1 MKKPFALFL
10 VGSLVA
16 SSSFCLYGCGKK
28 DPTADQS
35 TSNQTEILGQN
46 TTRSNANE
54 LVLNSG
60 KSIIIDTQNHNY
72 GNNFDLEVYKCEMQE
87 CFATAYDL
95 TWCLEETAPADYNDL
110 TMDEVSLKEAL
121 FLWGYQKN
129 EGFWDDYQEWRR
141 LEHPTQGTIWF
152 NSDKATYKVV
162 DAVET
167 LNAPSKYIGSMTGKL
182 GAGDIVEGAQL
193 SKDGNWVRFDIQ
205 GVTSYVRAEKLVKV
219 DQPVEKKPDVIT
231 PVNKVMYATESL
243 NIRSSYSTSASKVG
257 KFTINSEVKVT
268 GLGIVGTPAEG
279 WAQVEFNGDTAF
291 VIAKYLSDTKVPI
304 STPNGGGSSKPSGGG
319 GSSKP
324 SKPSK
329 PSGGNTGGNT
339 GGGIWFPSD
348 CDVGAGDQGIIE
360 DTSKYHSPA
369 NDPDWDGTAG
379 VTIK

>member
-1 MKKPFALFL
+1 M
-10 VGSLVA
+10 SLW
-16 SSSFCLYGCGKK
+16 LWKK
-28 DPTADQS
+28 DHTADQS

-182 GAGDIVEGAQL
+182 GAGDIVEDAQL

-279 WAQVEFNGDTAF
+279 WAQIEFNGGKAF
-291 VIAKYLSDTKVPI
+291 VSAKYLSDARVQVEKP
-304 STPNGGGSSKPSGGG
+304 SKPNGNGGSSSSKPSKPNGG

-324 SKPSK
+324 SKPSGNGGSSK
-329 PSGGNTGGNT
+329 PSGGGTA
-339 GGGIWFPSD
+339 GGIWVDPNATIVDSHGVKID
-348 CDVGAGDQGIIE
+348 MSQV
-360 DTSKYHSPA
+360 HSPA